1 MSVETGEPE
10 AWAWPGPSPVSVG
23 GLSRHEL
30 AARLR
35 EHGVGINA
43 HAETLLAHSAF
54 DTRPAERVEI
64 VARTVHELGLADGG
78 TLPEVFAAA
87 ASLGW
92 GLCPPDAAPYLRLAW
107 LAQPNSTDSILSAG
121 RSPQGALKVATAP
134 ISDDVEVPKGFYLR
148 VVDGVPWLR
157 GYRCDDEYRFAP
169 DDVFA
174 FRVYG

>member
-1 MSVETGEPE
+1 MSVETTEPE
-10 AWAWPGPSPVSVG
+10 ACAWPGPSPLTVG
-23 GLSRHEL
+23 GLSRQDL
-30 AARLR
+30 AARLQ
-35 EHGVGINA
+35 EHGVGLNA

-64 VARTVHELGLADGG
+64 VARAVHELGLADGG

-87 ASLGW
+87 ASLGRA
-92 GLCPPDAAPYLRLAW
+92 LCPRDAAPYLRLAW
-107 LAQPNSTDSILSAG
+107 LTQSNSTDSVLSAG

-174 FRVYG
+174 FRVDG